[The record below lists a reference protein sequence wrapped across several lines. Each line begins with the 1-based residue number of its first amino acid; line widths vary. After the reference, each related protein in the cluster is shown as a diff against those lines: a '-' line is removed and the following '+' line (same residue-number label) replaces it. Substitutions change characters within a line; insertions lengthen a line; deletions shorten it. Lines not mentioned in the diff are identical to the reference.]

1 MIPAQCGDPECT
13 ADHGFE
19 GTIASDDISLR
30 VSSAADGEDAVGRA
44 LAFSRVLSSSIG
56 GGHASPL

>member
-1 MIPAQCGDPECT
+1 MIPAQCGDPDCT

-30 VSSAADGEDAVGRA
+30 VSSAADGEEAVARA
-44 LAFSRVLSSSIG
+44 MEFARILSASIG
-56 GGHASPL
+56 VGTAAL